1 MPTGTGRTAAPDAAA
16 LVALVR
22 AGRRP
27 ASHYADLVEETGSAP
42 GLLDDELGLLAS
54 ELASEAAA
62 DLVRWEE
69 QGVRLLTV
77 LDPDYP
83 QNLRAVHDRP
93 PFIFVRGRL
102 HPEDEQAVAVI
113 GSRRASAA
121 GIAQARATS
130 EALIAS
136 GYTIV
141 SGLAAGID
149 TAAHMTALER
159 DGRTIAVLGTGLNRC
174 YPPQN
179 AALQRQIASDGAV
192 VSQFWPDD
200 GPGRDTFPQR
210 NALMSGMALATI
222 IVEATI
228 TSGARIQARQALGH
242 GRPVLL
248 VSSLLEQPWAK
259 QLAERP
265 GVHIIASPEEAVN
278 VVERLSSFEAPVG

>member
-1 MPTGTGRTAAPDAAA
+1 MPSGEARPAAPDAAA
-16 LVALVR
+16 LIALVR
-22 AGRRP
+22 AGQRP
-27 ASHYADLVEETGSAP
+27 PSHYADLVEESGSAAA
-42 GLLDDELGLLAS
+42 LLEQELGLFAS
-54 ELASEAAA
+54 ELTSEAAA
-62 DLVRWEE
+62 DLARWEK
-69 QGVRLLTV
+69 QGLRLLTV

-83 QNLRAVHDRP
+83 LNLRAVHDRP

-102 HPEDEQAVAVI
+102 DRGDERAVAVI
-113 GSRRASAA
+113 GSRRASAS

-130 EALIAS
+130 QALIAA

-149 TAAHMTALER
+149 TAAHLTALER
-159 DGRTIAVLGTGLNRC
+159 AGRTIAVLGTGVNRC

-179 AALQRQIASDGAV
+179 ATLQRQIASEGAV
-192 VSQFWPDD
+192 ISQFWPDD

-210 NALMSGMALATI
+210 NALMSGMALATV
-222 IVEATI
+222 IVEATVR
-228 TSGARIQARQALGH
+228 SGARIQARQALGH

-265 GVHIIASPEEAVN
+265 GVHIIGSPKEAVN
-278 VVERLSSFEAPVG
+278 VVERLSSCEAPVG